1 MKKMTLKYLKKRTYK
16 KFKTVEKKINVS
28 EADLK
33 KLQRDHKQLKE
44 LVKSF
49 RYRTEKKYHRCLT
62 NLYKSIYVTPHHKV
76 VVRNRIRQRK
86 LKRMRARKLK
96 KSTLKRKLKISRR
109 SMRNEVQRKKYYLK
123 LLACHNKRLQK
134 LKKYKAQR
142 KQFLERECGL
152 RLPKLWTIKK
162 VSKMSKQ
169 RNCTCKPTFK
179 PACGDGVTYSNACIA
194 RCANAKIISS
204 GRCHSQCPK

>member
-109 SMRNEVQRKKYYLK
+109 SMRNEVQRKKIL
-123 LLACHNKRLQK
+123 
-134 LKKYKAQR
+134 
-142 KQFLERECGL
+142 
-152 RLPKLWTIKK
+152 
-162 VSKMSKQ
+162 S
-169 RNCTCKPTFK
+169 
-179 PACGDGVTYSNACIA
+179 
-194 RCANAKIISS
+194 
-204 GRCHSQCPK
+204 